1 MFDFGLSMGELMV
14 IALVALIVVGPK
26 DLPRML
32 RMVGRFVTRVRGMAG
47 EFQRHLDSAIREA
60 GIDDVKKEVTSM
72 TNFTV
77 TADIDKQMTEE
88 FRKQSSEIKSMID
101 APAKAAEP
109 AVAPAEAA
117 PTEAAAAPTEPP
129 PPAEAAPTEPPPPA
143 AAAPTEPPSP
153 AAAAPTE
160 PPSPVK
166 AAPVELVPPASQEG
180 TKASA

>member
-32 RMVGRFVTRVRGMAG
+32 RMVGRFVTQLRGMAG

-60 GIDDVKKEVTSM
+60 GIDEVKKEVKSM

-77 TADIDKQMTEE
+77 TADIDKQITEE

-101 APAKAAEP
+101 APAKTAADAPAKAANDLPPPLAEPEAETAEAVPAEP
-109 AVAPAEAA
+109 AP
-117 PTEAAAAPTEPP
+117 
-129 PPAEAAPTEPPPPA
+129 
-143 AAAPTEPPSP
+143 
-153 AAAAPTE
+153 
-160 PPSPVK
+160 
-166 AAPVELVPPASQEG
+166 QEEIK
-180 TKASA
+180 THA

>member
-32 RMVGRFVTRVRGMAG
+32 RMVGRFVTQLRGMAG

-60 GIDDVKKEVTSM
+60 GIDEVKKEVKSM

-88 FRKQSSEIKSMID
+88 FRKQNSEIKSMID
-101 APAKAAEP
+101 APAKTAAHAPAKAANDLPPPLAEP
-109 AVAPAEAA
+109 EPEPAETMPAEAA
-117 PTEAAAAPTEPP
+117 
-129 PPAEAAPTEPPPPA
+129 
-143 AAAPTEPPSP
+143 
-153 AAAAPTE
+153 
-160 PPSPVK
+160 
-166 AAPVELVPPASQEG
+166 APVPQEQIK
-180 TKASA
+180 TDA

>member
-32 RMVGRFVTRVRGMAG
+32 RMVGRFVTQLRGMAG

-60 GIDDVKKEVTSM
+60 GIDEVKKEVKSM

-77 TADIDKQMTEE
+77 TADIDKQITEE

-101 APAKAAEP
+101 APAKTAADAPAKAANDLPPPLAEP
-109 AVAPAEAA
+109 EPEPAETMPAEAA
-117 PTEAAAAPTEPP
+117 
-129 PPAEAAPTEPPPPA
+129 
-143 AAAPTEPPSP
+143 
-153 AAAAPTE
+153 
-160 PPSPVK
+160 
-166 AAPVELVPPASQEG
+166 APVPQEQIK
-180 TKASA
+180 TDA

>member
-32 RMVGRFVTRVRGMAG
+32 RMVGRFVTQLRGMAG

-60 GIDDVKKEVTSM
+60 GIDEVKKEVKSM

-77 TADIDKQMTEE
+77 TADIDKQITEE

-101 APAKAAEP
+101 APAKMAADAPAKAANDLPPPLAEPEPEPAETMPAEP
-109 AVAPAEAA
+109 A
-117 PTEAAAAPTEPP
+117 
-129 PPAEAAPTEPPPPA
+129 
-143 AAAPTEPPSP
+143 
-153 AAAAPTE
+153 
-160 PPSPVK
+160 
-166 AAPVELVPPASQEG
+166 APVPQEEIK
-180 TKASA
+180 TDA

>member
-32 RMVGRFVTRVRGMAG
+32 RMVGRFVTQLRGMAG

-60 GIDDVKKEVTSM
+60 GIDEVKKEVKSM

-77 TADIDKQMTEE
+77 TADIDKQITEE

-101 APAKAAEP
+101 SPAKTAADAPAKAANDLPPPLAEPEPEP
-109 AVAPAEAA
+109 AETMPAEAA
-117 PTEAAAAPTEPP
+117 
-129 PPAEAAPTEPPPPA
+129 
-143 AAAPTEPPSP
+143 
-153 AAAAPTE
+153 
-160 PPSPVK
+160 
-166 AAPVELVPPASQEG
+166 APVPQEEIK
-180 TKASA
+180 TDA

>member
-32 RMVGRFVTRVRGMAG
+32 RMVGRFVTQLRGMAG

-60 GIDDVKKEVTSM
+60 GIDEVKKEVKSM

-77 TADIDKQMTEE
+77 TADIDKQITEE

-101 APAKAAEP
+101 APAKTPADAPAKAANDLPPPLAEPEPEPAETMPAEP
-109 AVAPAEAA
+109 A
-117 PTEAAAAPTEPP
+117 
-129 PPAEAAPTEPPPPA
+129 
-143 AAAPTEPPSP
+143 
-153 AAAAPTE
+153 
-160 PPSPVK
+160 
-166 AAPVELVPPASQEG
+166 APVPQEEIK
-180 TKASA
+180 TDA

>member
-109 AVAPAEAA
+109 AVAPPEAA

-129 PPAEAAPTEPPPPA
+129 PPAAAAPTEPPPPA
-143 AAAPTEPPSP
+143 AV
-153 AAAAPTE
+153 APTE

>member
-32 RMVGRFVTRVRGMAG
+32 RMVGRFVTQLRGMAG

-60 GIDDVKKEVTSM
+60 GIDDMKKEVKSM

-77 TADIDKQMTEE
+77 TADIDKQITEE

-101 APAKAAEP
+101 APAKTAADAPAKAANDLPPPLAEPEPEPAETMPAEP
-109 AVAPAEAA
+109 A
-117 PTEAAAAPTEPP
+117 
-129 PPAEAAPTEPPPPA
+129 
-143 AAAPTEPPSP
+143 
-153 AAAAPTE
+153 
-160 PPSPVK
+160 
-166 AAPVELVPPASQEG
+166 APVPQEEIK
-180 TKASA
+180 TDA

>member
-32 RMVGRFVTRVRGMAG
+32 RMVGRFVTQLRGMAG

-60 GIDDVKKEVTSM
+60 GIDEVKKEVKSM

-77 TADIDKQMTEE
+77 TADIDKQITEE

-101 APAKAAEP
+101 APAKTAADAPAKAANDLPPPLAEPEPEPAETMPAEP
-109 AVAPAEAA
+109 A
-117 PTEAAAAPTEPP
+117 
-129 PPAEAAPTEPPPPA
+129 
-143 AAAPTEPPSP
+143 
-153 AAAAPTE
+153 
-160 PPSPVK
+160 
-166 AAPVELVPPASQEG
+166 APVPQEEIK
-180 TKASA
+180 TDA

>member
-32 RMVGRFVTRVRGMAG
+32 RMVGRFVTQLRGMAG

-60 GIDDVKKEVTSM
+60 GIDEVKKEVKSM

-77 TADIDKQMTEE
+77 TADIDKQITEE

-101 APAKAAEP
+101 APAKMAADAPAKAANDLPPPLAEP
-109 AVAPAEAA
+109 EPEPAETMPAEAA
-117 PTEAAAAPTEPP
+117 
-129 PPAEAAPTEPPPPA
+129 
-143 AAAPTEPPSP
+143 
-153 AAAAPTE
+153 
-160 PPSPVK
+160 
-166 AAPVELVPPASQEG
+166 APVPQEEIK
-180 TKASA
+180 TDA